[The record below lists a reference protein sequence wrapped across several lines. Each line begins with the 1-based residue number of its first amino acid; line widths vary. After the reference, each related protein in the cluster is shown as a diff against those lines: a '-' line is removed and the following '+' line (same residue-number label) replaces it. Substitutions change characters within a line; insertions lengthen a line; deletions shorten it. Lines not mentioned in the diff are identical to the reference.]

1 MHFHC
6 SAMREEAGE
15 LSHDELCSYQGGKP
29 FGLASDFL
37 LRRLIRCEWEIK
49 KFPHRNPGSAPQ
61 TLKAM
66 QAWGHREKQTTKKA
80 VPIFCPMHLGVQNTR
95 QDSQF
100 SPREK
105 GHPISRAIST
115 KLWWNFSLPC
125 KNSHSP
131 GTDLLF
137 TLSLWLDPHEANEIL
152 TQSEDLSACSPSLSF
167 CLSVSLS
174 HQSSISLSNKW
185 DS

>member
-1 MHFHC
+1 
-6 SAMREEAGE
+6 MREEAGE

-37 LRRLIRCEWEIK
+37 LRWLIRCEWETK
-49 KFPHRNPGSAPQ
+49 KFPTEILDLLPKHWRPCRPEVTGRNRPQRKQSQFSA
-61 TLKAM
+61 L
-66 QAWGHREKQTTKKA
+66 
-80 VPIFCPMHLGVQNTR
+80 CNCVQNTR

-152 TQSEDLSACSPSLSF
+152 TQSEDLSACFPSLSF

-174 HQSSISLSNKW
+174 HQSSISFSNKW